1 MSTDNRQEE
10 MEFTIKLIPPRRKT
24 ASHVQAY
31 ERTKR
36 FLEFASKPDTLEK
49 LKSVKPNKRVRFL
62 VTQFE
67 EETKEH
73 IPISNIYK
81 LFRKSQPKSEE
92 PEKKTEKQTIQEETA
107 QIDATDSMIEAIKAV
122 VG

>member
-36 FLEFASKPDTLEK
+36 FLEFATKPGTLEK
-49 LKSVKPNKRVRFL
+49 LKEVKPNKRVRFL
-62 VTQFE
+62 VTEFE
-67 EETKEH
+67 QETKEH

-92 PEKKTEKQTIQEETA
+92 PEKQTPVTTISEETV
-107 QIDATDSMIEAIKAV
+107 QIDATDSMIEAIRAV

>member
-36 FLEFASKPDTLEK
+36 FLEFASKPDTIEK

-81 LFRKSQPKSEE
+81 LFRKSQKNEQTKEE
-92 PEKKTEKQTIQEETA
+92 KTTITEKTA
-107 QIDATDSMIEAIKAV
+107 QIDATDSMIEAIRAV